1 MKILLLGSTG
11 SIGTSTINC
20 IRRYPQRFELVGLAA
35 HSNSSALGA
44 QAREFGINDLC
55 LGDLQAAEAFA
66 TTLGDNQR
74 LYRGTDGLVELVQ
87 NTDYDILVN
96 ALVGSVGLRPTV
108 AALKRNKRVALANKE
123 TLVVGGDYI
132 TTLLSQGMGSMVPI
146 DSEHSAILQAMSG
159 ERTEAIE
166 SIILTASGGPF
177 RDYPAERF
185 ATITPEDALKHPTW
199 QMGAKITIDSATL
212 MNKGFEVIEA
222 HHIFHLPYERL
233 RVCVHPQSIIHSL
246 VEFHDGAMMAQ
257 MGLPDMELPI
267 QYALSWPERLPLAGK
282 RLDLATIGSL
292 TFFEPDMAR
301 FPCLRLCLEAGKLG
315 GTAPAVVNA
324 VNEEAVKLFLSKRI
338 GFCAIGQLIEIAL
351 ERHAVQPAD
360 SLETIVEVDRLARLG
375 VPQLLQSL

>member
-35 HSNSSALGA
+35 HSNSAALAA
-44 QAREFGINDLC
+44 QAREFNITNLC
-55 LGDLQAAEAFA
+55 LGDEQVAQAFA
-66 TTLGDNQR
+66 PTLQSHQR
-74 LYRGTDGLVELVQ
+74 LYRGTEGLVELVQ

-132 TTLLSQGMGSMVPI
+132 TMLLKQGMGSMVPI

-159 ERTEAIE
+159 ERIEAIE

-177 RDYPAERF
+177 RDYPIERF
-185 ATITPEDALKHPTW
+185 ASITPEDALRHPTW

-222 HHIFHLPYERL
+222 HHIFQLPYERL

-267 QYALSWPERLPLAGK
+267 QYALTWPERLPLGGK
-282 RLDLATIGSL
+282 RLDLATVGKL
-292 TFFEPDMAR
+292 TFFEPDMDR

-315 GTAPAVVNA
+315 GTAPVVVNA
-324 VNEEAVKLFLSKRI
+324 VNEEAVRLFLSKRI
-338 GFCAIGQLIEIAL
+338 GFCTIGQLIEKAL
-351 ERHAVQPAD
+351 ERHTVRPAD
-360 SLETIVEVDRLARLG
+360 SLETIVEVDRQARSD
-375 VPQLLQSL
+375 VQELLKCC